1 MKSKIIC
8 SIKATFFFFKYLEG
22 SNNMGV
28 QNNRCCQ
35 TLYLPLFLL
44 QWSMGIHIFIH
55 LCTHTHTHRH
65 TDTHMHAEVIWF
77 LKSLKKKKH
86 QWVKSPS
93 LLWASPYDVWRRQP
107 RATLVG
113 LGSEQGWH
121 VGLAEKLSGTDNAI
135 RTPRSS
141 LCYSPPSL
149 PSDKSCPV
157 PSSLRPPPGAG
168 NVSSFLRTHSPSLP
182 ASASFGLQVALTSQF
197 MT

>member
-55 LCTHTHTHRH
+55 LRTHTHTHRH

-77 LKSLKKKKH
+77 LKSLKKKNTSEWNLQASSGHRPMMFGGGSPGPRWLAWAASRADMLVLLRNSPVQIMQLGHRDLAFVTHLPLCH
-86 QWVKSPS
+86 QTSPVLCHLHS
-93 LLWASPYDVWRRQP
+93 AHLL
-107 RATLVG
+107 
-113 LGSEQGWH
+113 E
-121 VGLAEKLSGTDNAI
+121 
-135 RTPRSS
+135 
-141 LCYSPPSL
+141 
-149 PSDKSCPV
+149 
-157 PSSLRPPPGAG
+157 PGM
-168 NVSSFLRTHSPSLP
+168 SP
-182 ASASFGLQVALTSQF
+182 ASYGLTALLCQPQPHLVCKLH
-197 MT
+197 